1 MKVSFDS
8 HQASYTL
15 EAEHKSETANM
26 PQALHVKSEYLM
38 QALGVFLVRL
48 TPNQRLCTYQY
59 CF

>member
-1 MKVSFDS
+1 MNVSFDS

-38 QALGVFLVRL
+38 QALCVFLVRL
-48 TPNQRLCTYQY
+48 TQGGAKDS
-59 CF
+59 